1 MGKKLQTFD
10 SFPNFPPFSTNKR
23 NNFTHRKR
31 TKLPRTK
38 RNGERDGRKQL
49 FAMQEA
55 SRPLDPSYISQ
66 VGIFRNF

>member
-1 MGKKLQTFD
+1 MGKNFKLSIPSRIFLHSRQI
-10 SFPNFPPFSTNKR
+10 R